1 MGVCKD
7 LTKERRV
14 FFLEFFKNGRGIES
28 TPLRTIQMGRIS
40 ERSQSLRDL
49 PRRKRKVK
57 RVKSIRKSSPA
68 TISFLP
74 LLAYNRTPSSLPREG
89 QSRCHKF
96 ASYSRNLG
104 NWKEICGGMEK
115 KYRITDRR
123 FPISALHP
131 FSPKHLS
138 TGDSIAHER
147 FKHAASAVQ
156 RIKRSRSGNLTKE
169 KGKSR

>member
-1 MGVCKD
+1 MH
-7 LTKERRV
+7 LTTGEWEDWPAWESVKISRRERRV

-74 LLAYNRTPSSLPREG
+74 LLAYNNRTPSSFPREG

-96 ASYSRNLG
+96 ASYPRNLG
-104 NWKEICGGMEK
+104 NWKEICGGMQK
-115 KYRITDRR
+115 KIELPIGDFRFRRSTLFRQNIYRLAIPSLMKDSNMRR
-123 FPISALHP
+123 ALCR
-131 FSPKHLS
+131 
-138 TGDSIAHER
+138 G
-147 FKHAASAVQ
+147 
-156 RIKRSRSGNLTKE
+156 
-169 KGKSR
+169 